1 MKIPLAPL
9 FQGVLKSPFGKG
21 GLRGILVFTLKP
33 AAAFL
38 TTDYWLLTTMFYR
51 LSPQIVLRSPWRP
64 YRARPGERV
73 LVVRTPGAFPPGHPT
88 TRLSLELL
96 PEALAAPPGSAGF
109 QPVIAKRLLDV
120 GCGSGVLTLAG
131 AALGAG
137 FCLGVDLSRPA
148 VRRARENARDNGLAA
163 AVQLVQGSTECLRG
177 PFAVVVA
184 NLPWPVQWAKVAE
197 LDRLAAGT
205 LILSGFRDL
214 QEAELLARYQE
225 RGWRLRTA
233 SPGTNGPSR
242 CRLTSATPGWPGG

>member
-1 MKIPLAPL
+1 
-9 FQGVLKSPFGKG
+9 
-21 GLRGILVFTLKP
+21 
-33 AAAFL
+33 
-38 TTDYWLLTTMFYR
+38 MFYR
-51 LSPQIVLRSPWRP
+51 LSPQLVLRSPWRP

-96 PEALAAPPGSAGF
+96 PAALAARPCP
-109 QPVIAKRLLDV
+109 RLLDV

-137 FCLGVDLSRPA
+137 FCLGVDPFRPA

-163 AVQLVQGSTECLRG
+163 AVHLVQGSTECLRG

-225 RGWRLRTA
+225 RGWRLSHRL
-233 SPGTNGPSR
+233 SR
-242 CRLTSATPGWPGG
+242 DEWAIEVPPDLSYTWVAWLLER